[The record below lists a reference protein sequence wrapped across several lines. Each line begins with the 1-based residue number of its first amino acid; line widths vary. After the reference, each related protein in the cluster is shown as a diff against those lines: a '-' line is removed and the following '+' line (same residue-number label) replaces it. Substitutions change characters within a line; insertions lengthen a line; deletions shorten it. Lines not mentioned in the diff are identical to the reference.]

1 MTTKTKSLRLNPH
14 VPAQILALLSGSE
27 EYEKTS
33 GMRIADGVQEFL
45 LAASGDFIAELR
57 TATAP
62 DPWRFGFAIV
72 HKVDNIVIG
81 LCGFAGPPDSDG
93 AVEIAYSIAPVYE
106 RKGFATEAAAA
117 LVDFASRSGRVTVV
131 RAHTLPEVS
140 PSTSVLE
147 KCGFKKVGEIVDSE
161 NNLLWRWEKKDS
173 DTIDNGSAGNRAR

>member
-1 MTTKTKSLRLNPH
+1 MTTKTKNLALNPH
-14 VPAQILALLSGSE
+14 VPAHLLALLNGGE

-45 LAASGDFIAELR
+45 LAAAGDFIAELR
-57 TATAP
+57 TGTAP

-72 HKVDNIVIG
+72 HQVDNIVIG

-117 LVDFASRSGRVTVV
+117 LIDFASRSGRVTIV

-147 KCGFKKVGEIVDSE
+147 KCSFRKAGEIIDSE
-161 NNLLWRWEKKDS
+161 NNLVWRWEREIS
-173 DTIDNGSAGNRAR
+173 TPTTS

>member
-1 MTTKTKSLRLNPH
+1 MTIKTKNLTLIPH
-14 VPAQILALLSGSE
+14 VPAHLLALLDGGE

-33 GMRIADGVQEFL
+33 GMRIANGVQEFL

-72 HKVDNIVIG
+72 HQADNIVIG

-117 LVDFASRSGRVTVV
+117 LIDFASRSGCVSIV

-147 KCGFKKVGEIVDSE
+147 KCSFRKAGEIIDSE
-161 NNLLWRWEKKDS
+161 NNPVWRWEREIS
-173 DTIDNGSAGNRAR
+173 TPLTS

>member
-1 MTTKTKSLRLNPH
+1 MTTKTKSLTLKPH
-14 VPAQILALLSGSE
+14 VPAHLLALLNGGK

-57 TATAP
+57 TASAP
-62 DPWRFGFAIV
+62 DSWKFGFAIV
-72 HKVDNIVIG
+72 HQVDNIVIG

-93 AVEIAYSIAPVYE
+93 AVEIAYSIAPAYQ

-117 LVDFASRSGRVTVV
+117 LVDFASRSGRVTIV
-131 RAHTLPEVS
+131 RAHTLPEMS

-147 KCGFKKVGEIVDSE
+147 KCGFRKAGEIFDSE
-161 NNLLWRWEKKDS
+161 NNLVWRWEREIS
-173 DTIDNGSAGNRAR
+173 TTS

>member
-1 MTTKTKSLRLNPH
+1 MTTRTKSLTLTPH
-14 VPAQILALLSGSE
+14 VPAHLLALLNGGE

-33 GMRIADGVQEFL
+33 GMHIAGGVQEFL

-117 LVDFASRSGRVTVV
+117 LVDFASRSGRVSIV

-147 KCGFKKVGEIVDSE
+147 KCSFRKAGEIIDSE
-161 NNLLWRWEKKDS
+161 NNLVWRWERKIS
-173 DTIDNGSAGNRAR
+173 TPTTS